1 MSDNR
6 SEIDLEQDAKAA
18 ANKLLSEEYEAFRD
32 DLEILYVRG
41 NLGGRLQFA
50 KKWPAAAAFIFGD
63 ELIDFDLNGV
73 KDRNRLKELEDEAD
87 ERQMGLSEIVS
98 VLEDESVHEGILQM
112 EHVQSVVHALG
123 RPLSLLMY
131 APGIVERVLHVSQPE
146 QEELMS
152 EGAMPSKHK
161 LPYEEACGEDVVIEQ
176 PPQEEQVQE
185 EEIYV
190 PPSVLEPALVESAP
204 IISPVKASELKMD
217 LPPVMFLAM
226 SSHARMVEPS
236 VQGPVEASFD
246 IKNEHSQSGPPES
259 VEVFASERP
268 PGIKASVDPVLKQY
282 VFEDNMNTSLEHLLN
297 PQSAPEQAPS
307 TLTFV
312 PAKKDGDA
320 P

>member
-98 VLEDESVHEGILQM
+98 VLENESVHEGILQM

-123 RPLSLLMY
+123 RPLSLLIY
-131 APGIVERVLHVSQPE
+131 APGIVERVPDLATPE
-146 QEELMS
+146 QEE
-152 EGAMPSKHK
+152 EQEAA
-161 LPYEEACGEDVVIEQ
+161 LPEPLAGDHEPLYEESSVEDVTVEEDL
-176 PPQEEQVQE
+176 PQE
-185 EEIYV
+185 YV
-190 PPSVLEPALVESAP
+190 PPPVLEPAPAEPSS
-204 IISPVKASELKMD
+204 IISPVKASEIK
-217 LPPVMFLAM
+217 PVMPQVML
-226 SSHARMVEPS
+226 MVMGPGVQMIDPG